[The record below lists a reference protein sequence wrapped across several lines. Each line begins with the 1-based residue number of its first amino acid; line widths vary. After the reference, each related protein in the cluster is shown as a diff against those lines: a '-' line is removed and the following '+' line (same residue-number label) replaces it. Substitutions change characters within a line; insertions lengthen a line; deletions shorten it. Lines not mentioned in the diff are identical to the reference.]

1 MKTTTALLI
10 AALLLS
16 VSARADEVQNTDKWK
31 LPQWISPEVTNEV
44 YEFYKSV
51 GRGRPWEFW
60 WRMIKKYRR

>member
-1 MKTTTALLI
+1 MKTLATLLI

-16 VSARADEVQNTDKWK
+16 VSARADEVHDKWK
-31 LPQWISPEVTNEV
+31 LPQWVSPEVTDEV

-60 WRMIKKYRR
+60 WRLIKKYRR